1 MHTRIKLL
9 LLGLVCFLFFI
20 IGNASLPVT
29 DPVEANYALTAKEML
44 RHGDWL
50 SPQIYGLYWYDK
62 PIFIYWLLYLSYSLF
77 GITDF
82 AARLP
87 GAFFGAA
94 TVVLGAW
101 YLHRQSGRWRPAL
114 LLAALLST
122 SLECWF
128 ISHSIITDQPL
139 FFFMCGTLL
148 CAYIALTEDR
158 KGYMTGAYVLAA
170 GAVLTKGPVGLVL
183 PGIFL
188 LVFCLCQRNRV
199 YLRRLFTWQG
209 ILLFLLLG
217 GAWYVP
223 MYLVHGQ
230 DFINGFL
237 LFNNVTRATVS
248 EHPEYN
254 VWYYYF
260 LLVPLSLLPWS
271 GPCFYGW
278 WRERGRRD
286 DWIYATVWIVGT
298 VLFYTA
304 MATKYPTYSYLA
316 DMPLLLFGARALDRL
331 MDRGREK
338 AWFCLTV
345 PTAVFWLALAI
356 AAQTYHP
363 RTFALP
369 SLHTF
374 TVFLVIM
381 TVLLGIGQAKKAFPA
396 LPYLVT
402 AGTVVMYILLI
413 RQVCVPFYTYRSAV
427 TLTPCV
433 SRIQGDL
440 YFFHTYPTSFV
451 YYTGH
456 PATCL
461 IPQNTPSSPG
471 RRAVWNKKY
480 VYPKET
486 ESSLLARLRRKHPV
500 SILVPA
506 SRDDV
511 FKRSALYPQF
521 SHAETF
527 GNYTL
532 YTT

>member
-148 CAYIALTEDR
+148 CAYIALTEGR

-286 DWIYATVWIVGT
+286 APVYATVWIVGT

-345 PTAVFWLALAI
+345 PTAIFLAGLGHSGTNLSSPHFRPAVLTYVYGLLSNNDRPAGNRTGQKSLSRAAVFGNRRHGRHVYSADPASMCAVLYVSFRRYPHALRES
-356 AAQTYHP
+356 HP
-363 RTFALP
+363 RRPLFLSHLSHLFCVLYGP
-369 SLHTF
+369 S
-374 TVFLVIM
+374 
-381 TVLLGIGQAKKAFPA
+381 
-396 LPYLVT
+396 
-402 AGTVVMYILLI
+402 
-413 RQVCVPFYTYRSAV
+413 
-427 TLTPCV
+427 
-433 SRIQGDL
+433 GDL
-440 YFFHTYPTSFV
+440 PDPAGYPGLSR
-451 YYTGH
+451 
-456 PATCL
+456 A
-461 IPQNTPSSPG
+461 PG
-471 RRAVWNKKY
+471 RM
-480 VYPKET
+480 E
-486 ESSLLARLRRKHPV
+486 
-500 SILVPA
+500 
-506 SRDDV
+506 
-511 FKRSALYPQF
+511 
-521 SHAETF
+521 
-527 GNYTL
+527 
-532 YTT
+532 